1 MLGCVFLRVC
11 VRVADIYALY
21 SSSDSYPL
29 GPIILNP
36 GRLSVVV
43 VMSLHVYRRL
53 QKGY

>member
-1 MLGCVFLRVC
+1 MS
-11 VRVADIYALY
+11 VRACACVADIYALY
-21 SSSDSYPL
+21 LSSDSYPL

-53 QKGY
+53 RKGY